1 MSGPY
6 RHIGASA
13 TDEVLVLTIED
24 EQIKDSI
31 VAQEL
36 RYELVHAL
44 NSRKATRVV
53 IDLQNV
59 TFITSLA
66 CVAFIAVKQAMKST
80 EGRVAL
86 CNMSD
91 FIKKL
96 FNAKRLLT
104 RSPNSGKI
112 AFEGAETLQDAIE
125 MLSSPLVSQG
135 NTSPES
141 DA

>member
-6 RHIGASA
+6 RHIGAST
-13 TDEVLVLTIED
+13 TDGVLVLTIED
-24 EQIKDSI
+24 EQIKDSL

-36 RYELVHAL
+36 RYELVHAM
-44 NSRKATRVV
+44 NSRQSVLIV
-53 IDLQNV
+53 IDLRNV

-66 CVAFIAVKQAMKST
+66 CVAFIAVKQSMKSND
-80 EGRVAL
+80 GRVAL

-91 FIKKL
+91 FLKKL

-104 RSPNSGKI
+104 RSPNSGNV
-112 AFEGAETLQDAIE
+112 AFEAAGTLQEAID
-125 MLSSPLVSQG
+125 MLSSPRESEVNS
-135 NTSPES
+135 SPEP

>member
-1 MSGPY
+1 VSGPY
-6 RHIGASA
+6 RHIGAS
-13 TDEVLVLTIED
+13 TTNGVLVLTIED

-44 NSRKATRVV
+44 NSRQSTQVV
-53 IDLQNV
+53 MDLRNV

-66 CVAFIAVKQAMKST
+66 CVAFIAVKQSMKSND
-80 EGRVAL
+80 GRVAL
-86 CNMSD
+86 CNMSE

-104 RSPNSGKI
+104 RSPNSGNV
-112 AFEGAETLQDAIE
+112 AFEAAGTLQEAID
-125 MLSSPLVSQG
+125 MLSSPLESQVK
-135 NTSPES
+135 TAPES